1 MAAELEAHGGQ
12 NFVGEV
18 GFSARSEALVERLG
32 EDGSWR
38 AGFDGGQDGPAAFAG
53 IGNFA
58 AEFFEGGGIEQGDG
72 GEIEQPGSD
81 NATAAPDFG
90 DVSEVEVVLVVLGVT
105 ERRGFGVGF
114 ALVGFAGVGVLQ
126 DIQAFGVGGHDA
138 VLDAV
143 VHHFDEVAR
152 AAGAAMEI
160 AFLGSASGF
169 FAARS
174 AVYVA
179 ATGSQRFEDGI
190 EVLDDVV
197 FPADH
202 LAVAALEAPN
212 ATGGADVDIVDALAA
227 EFLGAADVVDVVGI
241 AAIDEDVSDIELARE
256 FVERGVDHGGGNH
269 EPDGAR
275 LAELLNEFVQ
285 RAGARGAFGGELLD
299 GVGAAIVDHGL
310 VAVFLQPADH
320 VGAHSSETDH
330 SELHFCWLL

>member
-12 NFVGEV
+12 NFIGEV
-18 GFSARSEALVERLG
+18 GLSARSEALVERLG

-53 IGNFA
+53 VGNFA
-58 AEFFEGGGIEQGDG
+58 AEFFERGGIEQGDG
-72 GEIEQPGSD
+72 GEVEQPGGHH
-81 NATAAPDFG
+81 ATAAPDFG

-126 DIQAFGVGGHDA
+126 DIQAFGVRGHDA

-143 VHHFDEVAR
+143 VDHFYEVAR

-160 AFLGSASGF
+160 AFLGSATGF
-169 FAARS
+169 FAAGS
-174 AVYVA
+174 AVHVA
-179 ATGSQRFEDGI
+179 AAGSQRLKDGI
-190 EVLDDVV
+190 EVFDDVV

-202 LAVAALEAPN
+202 LAVAAFEAPN
-212 ATGGADVDIVDALAA
+212 AARGADVDVVDAFAA
-227 EFLGAADVVDVVGI
+227 EFLGAADVVDVVGV
-241 AAIDEDVSDIELARE
+241 AAVDNDVADVEFADE
-256 FVERGVDHGGGNH
+256 FVERGVDNRGGNH
-269 EPDGAR
+269 EPDGAGF
-275 LAELLNEFVQ
+275 AEFLDEFVE
-285 RAGARGAFGGELLD
+285 RAGAGGAFGGELLD